1 MDFSDVLAGQTL
13 AQWSPNAKYVA
24 AADKNRVQVREPD
37 SLKLVQVYIC
47 IDKVERIEWSPD
59 SQFLLTEV
67 ARQGLLQIW
76 SLRDSEWTCRIY
88 EGLAGIAHARWGPG
102 TDRVLVAVDFQLYL
116 SIWPLQEGASAV
128 QIRYPKFPRRGF
140 AFSRDACWLAVLRRK
155 DCKDRLGIYN
165 SEESF
170 SRLTDVAIAGDAS
183 DLAWAPDDNTLLV
196 WERAASSPWCRMY
209 SLAGECLAQV
219 GDALPRSV
227 APSPS
232 MQLLAALGLDGQ
244 LQLLSAVSRHILTN
258 LPHSLVEAIMQ
269 RDDGEVFLWEEY
281 VELADGSPDAKRG
294 YNRMQDS
301 ASFLEEKPVP
311 EALDAEGI
319 PKQGITLAAWS
330 PDEHFLATKHESFPC
345 AIWIWDLGRLVLH
358 SVLRQRN
365 TVVALAWD
373 PTARGARNRLAGSTT
388 DASLLLWT
396 PRATTLT
403 AAPMVAGKLR
413 WRSDGRS
420 LLLQEKDR
428 FCVCRVGLPALEK
441 GPLQESRDVMKQFS
455 AVFGYGQQGPWI
467 SNPNTVTRSM
477 DESLT
482 SDLDS
487 DSETECRALVG
498 ETGRRSDHGCCCG
511 LCCKVCVLLSL
522 CALVAGAVFHEALVA
537 RLASIGI
544 AAAHIQFESVDV
556 GTIRNSQTLSPRILA
571 SVSNPSPVN
580 ADVRMSRLVLKVPI
594 FPSGTLARV
603 GTVTMPSLR
612 VQAFQDLQINIS
624 AHVHIED
631 LDVFG
636 LAGKHAVRE
645 PDSSWVV
652 EGKLQVRCEL
662 PFFAAHLSDI
672 PFERQV
678 ALKGMASFSQDAN
691 PVTME
696 AITSAYGYPDHLDT
710 TVAINIYNPS
720 YLSAHLDTPTHFNIT
735 QRGHPFGTAV
745 VQEVTLKPGRNT
757 VSVRFLLHDDSSN
770 REAVRE
776 FILGYIR
783 ADMQMVTMHGTE
795 RSCSDPLL
803 AVVLDG
809 LDLRFHF
816 KPPAARFIHHITANL
831 GLIGLQVTA
840 EVANPLPQK
849 IEIGGTDLSVRENTV
864 EGEQIFRLKGDQ
876 DSGLG
881 GQVLQPSAISAL
893 KLSLSTLD
901 ADLKD
906 PLLIARLIED
916 AVDGAV
922 VVGVSGPLSLTI
934 APNFTLTLNYI
945 ANNVTASLTCL
956 LVCGSSHSLLNPVN
970 WFPNEG

>member
-1 MDFSDVLAGQTL
+1 MTDCKSLELTTSNPKCNKHSDKRL
-13 AQWSPNAKYVA
+13 S
-24 AADKNRVQVREPD
+24 
-37 SLKLVQVYIC
+37 
-47 IDKVERIEWSPD
+47 IEI
-59 SQFLLTEV
+59 
-67 ARQGLLQIW
+67 A
-76 SLRDSEWTCRIY
+76 SLRQELWRK
-88 EGLAGIAHARWGPG
+88 AGEKAGDP
-102 TDRVLVAVDFQLYL
+102 LYDDYK
-116 SIWPLQEGASAV
+116 PADDQ
-128 QIRYPKFPRRGF
+128 
-140 AFSRDACWLAVLRRK
+140 
-155 DCKDRLGIYN
+155 
-165 SEESF
+165 
-170 SRLTDVAIAGDAS
+170 LTDIVRRIDTDVMIAD
-183 DLAWAPDDNTLLV
+183 P
-196 WERAASSPWCRMY
+196 
-209 SLAGECLAQV
+209 
-219 GDALPRSV
+219 
-227 APSPS
+227 
-232 MQLLAALGLDGQ
+232 
-244 LQLLSAVSRHILTN
+244 LTKVME
-258 LPHSLVEAIMQ
+258 PTKLVEALKTNTLDVEQPLESVVKKRAKQLQ
-269 RDDGEVFLWEEY
+269 RRSTKKEEDN
-281 VELADGSPDAKRG
+281 E
-294 YNRMQDS
+294 
-301 ASFLEEKPVP
+301 
-311 EALDAEGI
+311 
-319 PKQGITLAAWS
+319 
-330 PDEHFLATKHESFPC
+330 
-345 AIWIWDLGRLVLH
+345 
-358 SVLRQRN
+358 
-365 TVVALAWD
+365 
-373 PTARGARNRLAGSTT
+373 
-388 DASLLLWT
+388 
-396 PRATTLT
+396 
-403 AAPMVAGKLR
+403 MVAGKLR

-441 GPLQESRDVMKQFS
+441 NPLQESWHVM
-455 AVFGYGQQGPWI
+455 QQLALGCVQRGPWI
-467 SNPNTVTRSM
+467 SFPNAETRSM

-487 DSETECRALVG
+487 DSDTECRALVG
-498 ETGRRSDHGCCCG
+498 ETGRRSDHGCCG

-544 AAAHIQFESVDV
+544 AAADIQFESVDV
-556 GTIRNSQTLSPRILA
+556 GTIRNSRTLSPRILA

-580 ADVRMSRLVLKVPI
+580 ADVRMSLLVLKVPI
-594 FPSGTLARV
+594 FPSGTLVRV

-645 PDSSWVV
+645 PNSSWVV

-672 PFERQV
+672 PFEREV

-710 TVAINIYNPS
+710 TVAISIYNPS

-757 VSVRFLLHDDSSN
+757 VEVRFLLQDDSSN

-783 ADMQMVTMHGTE
+783 ADMQMVTMHGTD

-840 EVANPLPQK
+840 EVANPLPQR
-849 IEIGGTDLSVRENTV
+849 IEIGGSDLSVRENTV

-881 GQVLQPSAISAL
+881 GQVLQPSAISKL

-970 WFPNEG
+970 WFPSEG

>member
-1 MDFSDVLAGQTL
+1 MARRAPQ
-13 AQWSPNAKYVA
+13 
-24 AADKNRVQVREPD
+24 
-37 SLKLVQVYIC
+37 
-47 IDKVERIEWSPD
+47 
-59 SQFLLTEV
+59 LLTI
-67 ARQGLLQIW
+67 G
-76 SLRDSEWTCRIY
+76 
-88 EGLAGIAHARWGPG
+88 
-102 TDRVLVAVDFQLYL
+102 
-116 SIWPLQEGASAV
+116 
-128 QIRYPKFPRRGF
+128 
-140 AFSRDACWLAVLRRK
+140 
-155 DCKDRLGIYN
+155 
-165 SEESF
+165 
-170 SRLTDVAIAGDAS
+170 
-183 DLAWAPDDNTLLV
+183 
-196 WERAASSPWCRMY
+196 
-209 SLAGECLAQV
+209 
-219 GDALPRSV
+219 
-227 APSPS
+227 
-232 MQLLAALGLDGQ
+232 LLAALFVWNTAF
-244 LQLLSAVSRHILTN
+244 LQVEAPTPKQAVPVAAAAALSAAP
-258 LPHSLVEAIMQ
+258 LPALA
-269 RDDGEVFLWEEY
+269 GEPPSVGIHWYWDLGIGTIHGETASIIIWVFL
-281 VELADGSPDAKRG
+281 VCTIFALAGAGGSSRKS
-294 YNRMQDS
+294 DS

-311 EALDAEGI
+311 EVLDAEGI

-330 PDEHFLATKHESFPC
+330 PDEHFLATKHVFTE
-345 AIWIWDLGRLVLH
+345 
-358 SVLRQRN
+358 
-365 TVVALAWD
+365 T
-373 PTARGARNRLAGSTT
+373 
-388 DASLLLWT
+388 LWFT
-396 PRATTLT
+396 
-403 AAPMVAGKLR
+403 
-413 WRSDGRS
+413 
-420 LLLQEKDR
+420 EK
-428 FCVCRVGLPALEK
+428 
-441 GPLQESRDVMKQFS
+441 
-455 AVFGYGQQGPWI
+455 W
-467 SNPNTVTRSM
+467 
-477 DESLT
+477 
-482 SDLDS
+482 
-487 DSETECRALVG
+487 
-498 ETGRRSDHGCCCG
+498 
-511 LCCKVCVLLSL
+511 VCVLLSL

-612 VQAFQDLQINIS
+612 VQAFQDMRINIS

-645 PDSSWVV
+645 PNSSWVV

-672 PFERQV
+672 PFEREV

-710 TVAINIYNPS
+710 TVAISIYNPS

-745 VQEVTLKPGRNT
+745 VQEVILKPGHNT
-757 VSVRFLLHDDSSN
+757 VEVRFLLQDDSSN

-776 FILGYIR
+776 FIVGYIR
-783 ADMQMVTMHGTE
+783 ADMQMVTMHGTK

-840 EVANPLPQK
+840 EVANPLPQR

-864 EGEQIFRLKGDQ
+864 EGEQIFRLKGDE

-881 GQVLQPSAISAL
+881 GQVLQPSAISKL

-970 WFPNEG
+970 WFPSEG